1 MTDKKRHPQNAGVF
15 FLSSLGCMNRY
26 CSCLDKGDISGGSE
40 FAWSGVSVDGMWGRG
55 KQNLPPKR
63 QYRSGA
69 SMNKIGVSLACLN
82 L

>member
-1 MTDKKRHPQNAGVF
+1 MTDKKKTPAERRCLF
-15 FLSSLGCMNRY
+15 FVVPCCMNRY
-26 CSCLDKGDISGGSE
+26 CSCLGKGDISGGSE
-40 FAWSGVSVDGMWGRG
+40 FAWSGMSVDGMWGRG

-69 SMNKIGVSLACLN
+69 SMNKIGVSLASLS

>member
-1 MTDKKRHPQNAGVF
+1 MTDKKKTPAERGCLF
-15 FLSSLGCMNRY
+15 FVVPCCMNRY
-26 CSCLDKGDISGGSE
+26 CSCLGKGDISGGSE
-40 FAWSGVSVDGMWGRG
+40 FAWSGMSVYGMWGRG

-69 SMNKIGVSLACLN
+69 SMNKIGVSLASLS